1 MVETKE
7 VKPIPMPNT
16 SDNNKTI
23 AKNTVVI
30 YIRLITVALI
40 GLLSTRFIVK
50 ALGAEDYGLY
60 NVVGSIV
67 VMINLVNT
75 VMITTTYRFIAF
87 EMGKKEEGDINKIF
101 NISLSIHILLAIV
114 VFILGATIGLFY
126 INNYLN
132 VSVDKLPDAIFVFWM
147 SLTACLFSIISIPYQ
162 GLLTAMEKF
171 STIAIIEILRN
182 VFILIISIILLS
194 YLGNRLRLYALLMFG
209 AIVIVS
215 FLFIGI
221 CEWRYRNYVKIGLQ
235 TDKKV
240 YKEMF
245 SFSSWIAIGAVA
257 SVGQSQGS
265 SMIMNYFFGTILNA
279 AYGVAQT
286 INNFVGHFSGSIANA
301 ATPQIT
307 KSYSGDNEQR
317 AINLASYIS
326 KYTVFLMLIFSV
338 PILLETEFLINLWLG
353 KDSVPEYAV
362 VLSQLMIINL
372 LIQGLGS
379 GLISL
384 VQATGKIKWF
394 QIILSGTSL
403 MALPLSWALYKIG
416 FPPQTIVYCFMGM
429 ALLNVVWRQLLLN
442 KLINFDVMR
451 LLKISY
457 FKIIYVVLCLLPL
470 FYLVHQFDDGWIRC
484 LIVIPISVIYTLCV
498 MWLVGSE
505 QWEREKIKSAI
516 ENIVIKNRK

>member
-7 VKPIPMPNT
+7 EYNILEPNT

-23 AKNTVVI
+23 AKNTIVI

-87 EMGKKEEGDINKIF
+87 EMGKKEIGNINKIF
-101 NISLSIHILLAIV
+101 NISLSIHFLLAIL
-114 VFILGATIGLFY
+114 VFIIGATIGLLY
-126 INNYLN
+126 IDNYLN
-132 VSVDKLPDAIFVFWM
+132 VAINKLPDARFVFWM
-147 SLTACLFSIISIPYQ
+147 SLTACLFSIISIPHQ

-171 STIAIIEILRN
+171 STIAIVEILRN
-182 VFILIISIILLS
+182 VFILIISIILLFFC
-194 YLGNRLRLYALLMFG
+194 GNRLRLYALLMFG
-209 AIVIVS
+209 TIVIVS
-215 FLFIGI
+215 LLFIGV
-221 CEWRYRNYVKIGLQ
+221 CEWKYRKYVKLALQ
-235 TDKKV
+235 TDKKI

-245 SFSSWIAIGAVA
+245 KFSSWIAMGAVA

-286 INNFVGHFSGSIANA
+286 INYFVGHFSGSIANA

-307 KSYSGDNEQR
+307 KNYSGNNKQR

-326 KYTVFLMLIFSV
+326 KYTVFLMLVFSV

-353 KDSVPEYAV
+353 ENSVPEYAV
-362 VLSQLMIINL
+362 ILSRLMIVNL
-372 LIQGLGS
+372 IIQGLGS

-403 MALPLSWALYKIG
+403 MALPLSWVLYKLG

-442 KLINFDVMR
+442 KMINFDVMQ

-470 FYLVHQFDDGWIRC
+470 FYAVFHFEDGWIRC
-484 LIVIPISVIYTLCV
+484 IVVLPISVIYTLCV
-498 MWLVGSE
+498 MWIVGSE
-505 QWEREKIKSAI
+505 QWEREKIKTVFV
-516 ENIVIKNRK
+516 NIVKK

>member
-1 MVETKE
+1 M
-7 VKPIPMPNT
+7 N
-16 SDNNKTI
+16 DNKTI

-30 YIRLITVALI
+30 YIRLIAVALI
-40 GLLSTRFIVK
+40 GLFSTRFIVR
-50 ALGAEDYGLY
+50 ALGADDYGLY

-87 EMGKKEEGDINKIF
+87 EMGKKEHGDINKIF
-101 NISLSIHILLAIV
+101 NISLSIHLVLAIV
-114 VFILGATIGLFY
+114 VFIIGATAGLYY

-132 VSVDKLPDAIFVFWM
+132 VTDDKLPDAIFVFWM
-147 SLTACLFSIISIPYQ
+147 SLTACLFSIASIPYQ

-171 STIAIIEILRN
+171 STIAILEILKN
-182 VFILIISIILLS
+182 VFILFISIILLS
-194 YLGNRLRLYALLMFG
+194 FVGNRLRLYAILMFV

-215 FLFIGI
+215 FFFVGV
-221 CEWRYRNYVKIGLQ
+221 CEWRYREYVKFRFQ
-235 TDKKV
+235 KDKSI

-265 SMIMNYFFGTILNA
+265 SMILNYFFGTLLNA

-286 INNFVGHFSGSIANA
+286 INNFVGHFAGSIANA

-307 KSYSGDNEQR
+307 KSYSGNDKQR
-317 AINLASYIS
+317 SINLASYIS
-326 KYTVFLMLIFSV
+326 KYTVFLMLVFSM
-338 PILLETEFLINLWLG
+338 PFLLETEFLINLWLG

-362 VLSQLMIINL
+362 ILSRLMIVNL

-379 GLISL
+379 GLVSL
-384 VQATGKIKWF
+384 IQATGKIKWF
-394 QIILSGTSL
+394 QIIMSGTSL
-403 MALPLSWALYKIG
+403 MALPLAWVLYKSG
-416 FPPQTIVYCFMGM
+416 FPPQTMVYCFMGM
-429 ALLNVVWRQLLLN
+429 AILNVVWRQLLLN
-442 KLINFDVMR
+442 KLIQFDVMR

-470 FYLVHQFDDGWIRC
+470 FYAVNLFEDGWIRC
-484 LIVIPISVIYTLCV
+484 VIVLPFSVIYTLCA

-505 QWEREKIKSAI
+505 QWERGKIKS
-516 ENIVIKNRK
+516 VIIKVVNKYRK

>member
-1 MVETKE
+1 M
-7 VKPIPMPNT
+7 N
-16 SDNNKTI
+16 DNKTI
-23 AKNTVVI
+23 VKNTVVI
-30 YIRLITVALI
+30 YIRLIVVALI
-40 GLLSTRFIVK
+40 GLLSTRFIVR
-50 ALGAEDYGLY
+50 ALGVDDYGLY

-87 EMGKKEEGDINKIF
+87 EMGKKENGDINKIF
-101 NISLSIHILLAIV
+101 NISLSIHLLLAIV

-132 VSVDKLPDAIFVFWM
+132 VAVDKLPDARFVFWM
-147 SLTACLFSIISIPYQ
+147 SLTACLFSIVSIPYQ
-162 GLLTAMEKF
+162 GLLTAMENF
-171 STIAIIEILRN
+171 TAIAIVEIMRN
-182 VFILIISIILLS
+182 VFVLIISIFLLS

-221 CEWRYRNYVKIGLQ
+221 CLWRYRGCVKIRFQ
-235 TDKKV
+235 KDKNV

-265 SMIMNYFFGTILNA
+265 SMIMNYFFGTLLNA

-307 KSYSGDNEQR
+307 KSYSGDNRQR

-338 PILLETEFLINLWLG
+338 PVLLETEFLINLWLG
-353 KDSVPEYAV
+353 EDSVPEYAV
-362 VLSQLMIINL
+362 ILSRLMIINL

-379 GLISL
+379 GLTSL
-384 VQATGKIKWF
+384 VQATGKIKMF
-394 QIILSGTSL
+394 QIIMSGTSL
-403 MALPLSWALYKIG
+403 MALPLSWILYKLN
-416 FPPQTIVYCFMGM
+416 FPPQTIVYCFIGM
-429 ALLNVVWRQLLLN
+429 ALVNVVWRQLLLN
-442 KLINFDVMR
+442 KLIHFDVRR
-451 LLKISY
+451 LLEVSY
-457 FKIIYVVLCLLPL
+457 FKIIYVVLSLLPL
-470 FYLVHQFDDGWIRC
+470 FYIVHQFEDGWTRC
-484 LIVIPISVIYTLCV
+484 LVALPVSVIYTLCA
-498 MWLVGSE
+498 MWLLGSE
-505 QWEREKIKSAI
+505 HWEREKIKSVI
-516 ENIVIKNRK
+516 VNIVNKYLK

>member
-1 MVETKE
+1 M
-7 VKPIPMPNT
+7 N
-16 SDNNKTI
+16 DNQTV

-30 YIRLITVALI
+30 YIRLITVSLI
-40 GLLSTRFIVK
+40 GLLSTRFIIR
-50 ALGAEDYGLY
+50 ALGAQDYGLY

-87 EMGKKEEGDINKIF
+87 EMGKKEKGDINKIF
-101 NISLSIHILLAIV
+101 NISLSIHLLLAIV
-114 VFILGATIGLFY
+114 VFIIGTTVGLFY
-126 INNYLN
+126 INNILN
-132 VSVDKLPDAIFVFWM
+132 VAVDKLPDARFVFWM
-147 SLTACLFSIISIPYQ
+147 SLSSCLFSIASIPYQ

-171 STIAIIEILRN
+171 ATIAIIEILRYF
-182 VFILIISIILLS
+182 FILLISIILLAFG
-194 YLGNRLRLYALLMFG
+194 GNRLRLYALLMFG

-215 FLFIGI
+215 FLYIGV
-221 CEWRYRNYVKIGLQ
+221 CEWRYRIYVKFGFK

-245 SFSSWIAIGAVA
+245 MFSSWIAIGAVA
-257 SVGQSQGS
+257 SVGQTQGA
-265 SMIMNYFFGTILNA
+265 SMIMNYFFGTLLNA

-307 KSYSGDNEQR
+307 KSYSGDNKQR

-326 KYTVFLMLIFSV
+326 KYTVFLMLVFSV
-338 PILLETEFLINLWLG
+338 PILLETDFLINLWLG

-362 VLSQLMIINL
+362 LLSRLMIVNL
-372 LIQGLGS
+372 LIQGLGA
-379 GLISL
+379 GLVSL

-394 QIILSGTSL
+394 QIIMSGTSL
-403 MALPLSWALYKIG
+403 MSLPLSWILYKFD
-416 FPPQTIVYCFMGM
+416 FPPQTIVYCFMAM
-429 ALLNVVWRQLLLN
+429 AFLNVVWRQLLLN
-442 KLINFDVMR
+442 KLINFDVMQ

-457 FKIIYVVLCLLPL
+457 FRIIYVVLCLLPL
-470 FYLVHQFDDGWIRC
+470 FYGAYHFEDGWTRC
-484 LIVIPISVIYTLCV
+484 LVVTPISVIYTLCV

-505 QWEREKIKSAI
+505 QWEREKVKSVVITTIK
-516 ENIVIKNRK
+516 KYKK